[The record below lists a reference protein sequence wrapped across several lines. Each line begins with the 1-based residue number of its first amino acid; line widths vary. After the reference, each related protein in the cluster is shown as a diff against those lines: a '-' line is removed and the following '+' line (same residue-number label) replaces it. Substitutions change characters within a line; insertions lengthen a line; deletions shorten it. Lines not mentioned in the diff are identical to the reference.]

1 MNWSSPLSPLQYCQW
16 FTKCRLIVQLT
27 SDWRYFNFRT
37 AKWQAKWTTNRWMPV
52 ERRRRAELDGRNRP
66 LQLVPRKGRS
76 LFFKIIIYR
85 FFVCLAWPSIF
96 ESSVFLELLGFSQPV
111 QLTATLAHHNHMF
124 ACDYFQQKYWTIY
137 SQYCVVAICYTTL
150 AWYSPL

>member
-76 LFFKIIIYR
+76 LFFQIVIYR
-85 FFVCLAWPSIF
+85 FFVCSAWLSIF
-96 ESSVFLELLGFSQPV
+96 ESSVFLELLGFSLQPV
-111 QLTATLAHHNHMF
+111 QSTATLAHHNHMF
-124 ACDYFQQKYWTIY
+124 VCDYLQKYLY
-137 SQYCVVAICYTTL
+137 SQPCVVAICYTTL
-150 AWYSPL
+150 EWYSPL